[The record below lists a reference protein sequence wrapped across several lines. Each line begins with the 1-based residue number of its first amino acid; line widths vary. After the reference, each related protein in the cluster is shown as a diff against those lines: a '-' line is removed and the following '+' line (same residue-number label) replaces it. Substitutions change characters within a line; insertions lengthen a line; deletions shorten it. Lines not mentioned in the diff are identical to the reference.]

1 MLGFVVQPA
10 KITLNFDPASP
21 LPSFLTSVCVI
32 IMPSVSSFK
41 FVMKMVNRT
50 GSRIEPVLL
59 LGEIPLVN

>member
-41 FVMKMVNRT
+41 FVRKMVNRT
-50 GSRIEPVLL
+50 G
-59 LGEIPLVN
+59 